1 MRDRALIAIGVALI
15 AASLWGSGC
24 GGGEDEGGETTG
36 TVTDTRPVVP
46 TGDPPPSEGEGEGGV
61 ALEKLGDFE
70 QPVYLTQD
78 PQGPTGD
85 LYVVE
90 QCGRIQ
96 RVPADGGEPE
106 LFLDIADQITCGG
119 EQGLL
124 SVAFDPNAG
133 EGLFYV
139 YFTDTEGTARIVEYR
154 RSSDDPLI
162 ADPASARDVLA
173 IEDFASNHNGGLLL
187 FGPDGSLYVGTGDG
201 GGGGDPE
208 RTAQDLGSLL
218 GKILRIDPHE
228 SGGEPYAIPTDNPHV
243 GENGA
248 QPEIF
253 AHGLRNPWR
262 YSFDHDSG
270 DLWIGDV
277 GQSALEEINA
287 VSAVEV
293 ANPKVAEAE
302 PSTSSERSGLNFG
315 WSAFEGTQPY
325 NDDQEAPGAR
335 PPVLEYGRDGGCSV
349 TGGYVVRDRD
359 LPSLYGRYLYGDY
372 CQGELRSFAADPSK
386 PAGDDRPLGLE
397 VSSLSSFGED
407 LSQRIYALSLEGPV
421 YRLVGEST
429 GG

>member
-1 MRDRALIAIGVALI
+1 MLI
-15 AASLWGSGC
+15 AATLLLAGC
-24 GGGEDEGGETTG
+24 NDDGGGGGGSEPTS
-36 TVTDTRPVVP
+36 TVTDTRPVIP
-46 TGDPPPSEGEGEGGV
+46 TGEEPPDEGAGEGGV

-70 QPVYLTQD
+70 QPVFLAQD
-78 PQGPTGD
+78 PTGPTDD

-96 RVPADGGEPE
+96 RIPYDGGAPST
-106 LFLDIADQITCGG
+106 FLDIGDQVTCGG

-124 SVAFDPNAG
+124 SVAFDPAAG

-154 RSSDDPLI
+154 RSADDPLV
-162 ADPASARDVLA
+162 ADPQSARDVLS

-187 FGPDGSLYVGTGDG
+187 FGPDGNLYIGTGDG
-201 GGGGDPE
+201 GGSGDPE

-228 SGGEPYAIPTDNPHV
+228 SGGEPYAVPPDNPHT
-243 GENGA
+243 GEDGA
-248 QPEIF
+248 RPEVLV
-253 AHGLRNPWR
+253 HGLRNPWR

-277 GQSALEEINA
+277 GQNELEEINA
-287 VSAVEV
+287 LSAVEV
-293 ANPKVAEAE
+293 ADPKVAEAE
-302 PSTSSERSGLNFG
+302 PSTSSERSGFNFG
-315 WSAFEGTQPY
+315 WSALEGTQPY
-325 NDDQEAPGAR
+325 NDDQEAPDAR

-359 LPSLYGRYLYGDY
+359 LPSLFGRYLYGDY
-372 CQGELRSFAADPSK
+372 CEGELRSFTADPAKEAS
-386 PAGDDRPLGLE
+386 DDRPLGLE
-397 VSSLSSFGED
+397 VSSLSSFAED
-407 LSQRIYALSLEGPV
+407 LSQRVYAISLEGPV
-421 YRLVGEST
+421 YRLTAESA